1 MARVAYLAENF
12 GSLPGGSLSLDA
24 VMHLSGHNV
33 GNFAFWNAARKLFDA
48 DVKLFGF
55 GAKIEELTRESV
67 DFIVIPAANFLN
79 ATANLEWL
87 ANIICELDKPC
98 LVVGLGAQSEHEKS
112 IPELKPGTVAF
123 LKEAAARAPY
133 LAVRGPF
140 SQRVCEA
147 YGVKNVRALGCP
159 SIFTNPDRGLG
170 AKIEAR
176 WSRRIEKLAIHASSI
191 KTHVRHAERMLYGSL
206 RVHAGSS
213 YIIQRP
219 VELMKLARGEE
230 LTGADE
236 QYLHRVNSFLAP
248 DDSRVEFARTIRMA
262 GVVPHSID
270 SWIFML
276 EGHSHAVGT
285 RIHGSVLSLS
295 AGLPT
300 LCITHDT
307 RTRELCE
314 VLRVPSVDCSAV
326 KDFSSI
332 ADMYA
337 ARSFNAAEFE
347 GNRTALGRQYKALMN
362 EIGLGS
368 SSYLSTNF

>member
-1 MARVAYLAENF
+1 MASVAYLAENF
-12 GSLPGGSLSLDA
+12 GSLPGGSIPLDT
-24 VMHLSGHNV
+24 VMHLCGHNV

-48 DVKLFGF
+48 EVRLFGF
-55 GAKIEELTRESV
+55 GTRTQELTRDNV

-87 ANIICELDKPC
+87 ARLICELDKPC
-98 LVVGLGAQSEHEKS
+98 VVVGLGAQSEQEKS
-112 IPELKPGTVAF
+112 IPELRPGTVDF
-123 LKEAAARAPY
+123 LRQAAARAPY

-147 YGVKNVRALGCP
+147 YGVKNVRVLGCP

-170 AKIEAR
+170 AKIESK
-176 WSRRIEKLAIHASSI
+176 WSRRIDKLAIHASSI
-191 KTHVRHAERMLYGSL
+191 KAHVRHAERMLYANL
-206 RVHAGSS
+206 AVHAGSS

-219 VELMKLARGEE
+219 VELMKLARGEA
-230 LTGADE
+230 LSPADE
-236 QYLHRVNSFLAP
+236 QYVDRVNAFLAP
-248 DDSRVEFARTIRMA
+248 DHSRTAFDRTIRMA

-270 SWIFML
+270 SWLFML

-295 AGLPT
+295 AGLPA

-314 VLRVPSVDCSAV
+314 VLKVPSIDCGAV
-326 KDFSSI
+326 LSFSSI

-337 ARSFNAAEFE
+337 ARPFSGSEFE
-347 GNRTALGRQYKALMN
+347 DNRTALGRQYKALVS
-362 EIGLGS
+362 EVGLGP
-368 SSYLSTNF
+368 SSYLTKQF